1 MMRNNYQYEQK
12 YIIQEKM
19 KNLSPKEIYKS
30 VKYMKRGHSVRTCT
44 KLSQKLTFVCMSGK
58 KF

>member
-1 MMRNNYQYEQK
+1 
-12 YIIQEKM
+12 M

-30 VKYMKRGHSVRTCT
+30 VKYMKRGQSVRTCT
-44 KLSQKLTFVCMSGK
+44 KFSQKLTFVCMSGK

>member
-30 VKYMKRGHSVRTCT
+30 VKYMKRGQSVRTCT